1 MSLQLNDYRCA
12 GNLTRDPE
20 FRALAGDRSVCN
32 FGMAIHRRWRNQSTQ
47 EMQEETTFID
57 VEAWGSVADF
67 IAAHMS
73 KGDALYISGH
83 LKQKSWTDEK
93 TQEKRSRLVVVAD
106 EAKFV
111 LNKPPQRAAKPPAS
125 AREDAFSTHSE
136 TPPEGAAALPPRAPA
151 PAGALDE
158 PPF

>member
-20 FRALAGDRSVCN
+20 HRALPGDRSVCN
-32 FGMAIHRRWRNQSTQ
+32 LGLAIHRRWKNQSTG
-47 EMQEETTFID
+47 ELQEETTFVD
-57 VEAWGSVADF
+57 VESWGTVADF
-67 IAAHMS
+67 IAGHFA
-73 KGDALYISGH
+73 KGDAIYLSGH

-93 TQEKRSRLVVVAD
+93 SGEKRSRLVVVAD

-111 LNKPPQRAAKPPAS
+111 LNKPPQRAAADARMAAQRDAKP
-125 AREDAFSTHSE
+125 E
-136 TPPEGAAALPPRAPA
+136 ALPPRAPA
-151 PAGALDE
+151 AAGVVDE